1 MKFKRLLH
9 SGIASLSLVACGV
22 NAATDLG
29 PAGDIHFSIT
39 ITTKACEMEKAI
51 SKSIWEQ

>member
-1 MKFKRLLH
+1 MKLKLLLN
-9 SGIASLSLVACGV
+9 SGIVGISLFTSGV
-22 NAATDLG
+22 SAATDLG

-51 SKSIWEQ
+51 SKLIWAP

>member
-1 MKFKRLLH
+1 MKFNLLLH
-9 SGIASLSLVACGV
+9 SGIASLSLFACGV

-29 PAGDIHFSIT
+29 PAGIFISPSLSPL
-39 ITTKACEMEKAI
+39 KLARWKKAI